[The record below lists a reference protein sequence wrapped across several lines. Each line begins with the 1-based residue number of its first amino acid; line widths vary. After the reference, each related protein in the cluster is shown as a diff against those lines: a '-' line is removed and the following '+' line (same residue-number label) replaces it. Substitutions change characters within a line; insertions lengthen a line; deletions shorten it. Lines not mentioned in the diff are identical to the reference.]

1 MRMSVSRVV
10 WALGVLIAFG
20 AGMALALYWAPRTV
34 SIPAA
39 AQPAA
44 SAPRPFVAPPAEAA
58 RRVPGR
64 RLVAGI

>member
-1 MRMSVSRVV
+1 MSVSR
-10 WALGVLIAFG
+10 WIWWLGVVLAFA
-20 AGMALALYWAPRTV
+20 AGMALALHWAPRTV

-64 RLVAGI
+64 RLVAGA